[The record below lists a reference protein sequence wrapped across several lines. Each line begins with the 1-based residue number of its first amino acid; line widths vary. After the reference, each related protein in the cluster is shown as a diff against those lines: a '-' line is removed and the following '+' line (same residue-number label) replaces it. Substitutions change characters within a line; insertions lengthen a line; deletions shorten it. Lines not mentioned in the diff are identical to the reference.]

1 MFLARKKENEAACCG
16 DAQRAHPSPSRG
28 PPHLSLSKAVSASG
42 SQHSS
47 RPPLSVTVTSVKC
60 KLDFFKCRTKTALI
74 VPSRGTAGT

>member
-1 MFLARKKENEAACCG
+1 MVMRSERTHHLPVALR
-16 DAQRAHPSPSRG
+16 D
-28 PPHLSLSKAVSASG
+28 LSLSKAVSASG

-47 RPPLSVTVTSVKC
+47 RPALSVTVTSVKC